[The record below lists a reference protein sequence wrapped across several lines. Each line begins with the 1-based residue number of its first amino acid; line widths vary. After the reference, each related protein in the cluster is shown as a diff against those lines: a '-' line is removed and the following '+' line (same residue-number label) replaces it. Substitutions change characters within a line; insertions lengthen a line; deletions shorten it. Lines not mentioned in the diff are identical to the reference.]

1 MHYVYVS
8 YKCWHATHSV
18 WLKLIPS
25 SFFLYHFLHIFSVHL
40 KLKKNPP
47 RADQKKEKCLGKV
60 NDVDWKQICYRELNS
75 SIKMGK
81 KYTVG
86 HDWDNKFMQKEK
98 EAKLRKRQTEDKCNP
113 ALNQCKT
120 SLKWGAEKEESV
132 YEMDREE
139 SVFFFFL
146 MDQIFG
152 SFNISLCW

>member
-1 MHYVYVS
+1 MCLCVCYIYVS
-8 YKCWHATHSV
+8 YKCIKSY
-18 WLKLIPS
+18 I
-25 SFFLYHFLHIFSVHL
+25 FFLYHFLHSFIVHP
-40 KLKKNPP
+40 KLKEIHPELI
-47 RADQKKEKCLGKV
+47 KKKKKKCLGKV
-60 NDVDWKQICYRELNS
+60 NDVDWKQIRYQELNS
-75 SIKMGK
+75 SIKMGR

-120 SLKWGAEKEESV
+120 SLNWGAEKEESV

-139 SVFFFFL
+139 SVL
-146 MDQIFG
+146 GGGGVDQIFG